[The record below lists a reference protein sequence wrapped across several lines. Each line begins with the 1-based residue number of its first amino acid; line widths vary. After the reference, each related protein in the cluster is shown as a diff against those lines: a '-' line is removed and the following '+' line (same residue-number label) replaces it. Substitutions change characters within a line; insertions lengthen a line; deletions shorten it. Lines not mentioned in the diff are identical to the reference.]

1 MLNLNSNINMDFKS
15 FLRWW
20 RRELSFLVP
29 EKIKRL
35 FNDKQ
40 GFIVIST
47 EGHQLVLTYTSGEQ
61 DYPGASEDDDIS
73 SEAQGATLGAV
84 AEVIA
89 KIDRNEAGIAHCKV
103 LLANDERLAK
113 ANVILRLTGQEAIC
127 RELALPAAAKENLH
141 QVVAY
146 ELDRYTPFKAEQ
158 VYFAVKPIA
167 GAGEQGQI
175 KAMLVLTTREVLD
188 GLYEDIKAMGMSP
201 LFADYQG
208 AANRLDRLDGVYNL
222 LPEWLRQKTAK
233 TPQLIHSALMAS
245 VILLAAAV
253 LAAPVWFEYQTVNAL
268 QEKIKVIEKDAKK
281 IKALQSEIDT
291 VIDETQK
298 LIDEKNAT
306 PMVVEMLNTLSTII
320 KDDTWLAYLQYSENH
335 LQIQGESPA
344 ASTLIGILEA
354 SELFTK
360 ARFVSPVTQNNIS
373 KLERFQI
380 TVDTTKAGG
389 VSGNP

>member
-1 MLNLNSNINMDFKS
+1 MDFKG

-29 EKIKRL
+29 EKIKQL
-35 FNDKQ
+35 FNDKR

-47 EGHQLVLTYTSGEQ
+47 EGHQLVLTYLSGEPG
-61 DYPGASEDDDIS
+61 YPNGSEDDYGS
-73 SEAQGATLGAV
+73 AV
-84 AEVIA
+84 AEIIA
-89 KIDRNEAGIAHCKV
+89 KIDRNEAGIAHCKA

-113 ANVILRLTGQEAIC
+113 ANAILRLTGQDAIC
-127 RELALPAAAKENLH
+127 RELALPAVARENLY

-158 VYFAVKPIA
+158 VYFAVKPVD
-167 GAGEQGQI
+167 GVNEQGQI
-175 KAMLVLTTREVLD
+175 KAMLVLTTRECLD
-188 GLYEDIKAMGMSP
+188 GLYEDIKAIGLSL
-201 LFADYQG
+201 LFADYQA
-208 AANRLDRLDGVYNL
+208 AANRLDRLDNAYNL
-222 LPEWLRQKTAK
+222 LPEGLRQKTAK
-233 TPQLIHSALMAS
+233 TPRLIHSALMAS
-245 VILLAAAV
+245 VVLLAAAV
-253 LAAPVWFEYQTVNAL
+253 LVTPVWLEYQTVNAL
-268 QEKIKVIEKDAKK
+268 EEKIKTIEKDAKK

-320 KDDTWLAYLQYSENH
+320 KDDTWLAYLQYSDNH

-360 ARFVSPVTQNNIS
+360 ARFVSPVTQNNVS

-380 TVDTTKAGG
+380 TVDTTKTGG
-389 VSGNP
+389 ASENP

>member
-1 MLNLNSNINMDFKS
+1 MLNLNSNLDLDFKV

-47 EGHQLVLTYTSGEQ
+47 EGHKLIMTYRLGEH
-61 DYPGASEDDDIS
+61 D
-73 SEAQGATLGAV
+73 
-84 AEVIA
+84 EVIA
-89 KIDRNEAGIAHCKV
+89 KIDRNEAGIAHYKA
-103 LLANDERLAK
+103 LQANDERLVK
-113 ANVILRLTGQEAIC
+113 ANVILRLTGLEAIC
-127 RELALPAAAKENLH
+127 RELALPVAAKENLH

-146 ELDRYTPFKAEQ
+146 ELDRYTPFKADQ
-158 VYFAVKPIA
+158 VYFAVKPID
-167 GAGEQGQI
+167 GATEQGQI

-188 GLYEDIKAMGMSP
+188 GLYEDTTALGLSP

-208 AANRLDRLDGVYNL
+208 AANRLDQLDDVYNL
-222 LPEWLRQKTAK
+222 LPQGFRQKTAK
-233 TPQLIHSALMAS
+233 TPRLIHTALLAS
-245 VILLAAAV
+245 VVLLAAAV
-253 LAAPVWFEYQTVNAL
+253 LVTPVWLEYQTVNAL
-268 QEKIKVIEKDAKK
+268 TEKVRVIEKDAKK
-281 IKALQSEIDT
+281 IKALQLEIDT
-291 VIDETQK
+291 MIDETQK

-306 PMVVEMLNTLSTII
+306 PMVVDMLNTLSTII
-320 KDDTWLAYLQYSENH
+320 KDDTSLAYLQYSDNH

-354 SELFTK
+354 SELFSK
-360 ARFVSPVTQNNIS
+360 ARFVSPVTQNNVS

-380 TVDTTKAGG
+380 TVDTTKAGA
-389 VSGNP
+389 VSENP

>member
-1 MLNLNSNINMDFKS
+1 MLNLNTNVNIDFKV

-40 GFIVIST
+40 GFVVIRT
-47 EGHQLVLTYTSGEQ
+47 EGPQLILAYLPGEQ
-61 DYPGASEDDDIS
+61 DYSSSAASDAGASDAQ
-73 SEAQGATLGAV
+73 EALQV
-84 AEVIA
+84 EVIA
-89 KIDRNEAGIAHCKV
+89 KVERNEAGIAHCKA
-103 LLANDERLAK
+103 LLANDERLLK

-127 RELALPAAAKENLH
+127 RELALPAAARENLQ

-158 VYFAVKPIA
+158 VYFAVKPVN
-167 GAGEQGQI
+167 GVNEQGQL
-175 KAMLVLTTREVLD
+175 KAMLVLTTREMLD
-188 GLYEDIKAMGMSP
+188 GLYEDIKAMGLSP

-208 AANRLDRLDGVYNL
+208 AANRLDQLDDAYNL

-233 TPQLIHSALMAS
+233 APRLIHAALMAS
-245 VILLAAAV
+245 VFLLAAATLV
-253 LAAPVWFEYQTVNAL
+253 APVWFEYQTVKAL
-268 QEKIKVIEKDAKK
+268 EDKIKIIEKDAKK

-306 PMVVEMLNTLSTII
+306 PMVVELLNTLSTII
-320 KDDTWLAYLQYSENH
+320 KNDTWLAYLQYSENH

-344 ASTLIGILEA
+344 ASTLIGILED
-354 SELFTK
+354 SELFIK

-380 TVDTTKAGG
+380 TVDTVKKGAGN
-389 VSGNP
+389 GNP

>member
-1 MLNLNSNINMDFKS
+1 
-15 FLRWW
+15 
-20 RRELSFLVP
+20 
-29 EKIKRL
+29 
-35 FNDKQ
+35 
-40 GFIVIST
+40 
-47 EGHQLVLTYTSGEQ
+47 VLTYTSGEQ

>member
-1 MLNLNSNINMDFKS
+1 MLNLNSNINLDFKT

-20 RRELSFLVP
+20 RRELGFLVP

-40 GFIVIST
+40 GFLIIST
-47 EGHQLVLTYTSGEQ
+47 EVHKLVITYLLDEHET
-61 DYPGASEDDDIS
+61 
-73 SEAQGATLGAV
+73 
-84 AEVIA
+84 VIA
-89 KIDRNEAGIAHCKV
+89 KIDRNEAGIAYYKA
-103 LLANDERLAK
+103 LQANDERLTK

-158 VYFAVKPIA
+158 VYFAVKPID
-167 GAGEQGQI
+167 GATEQGQL

-188 GLYEDIKAMGMSP
+188 GLYEDITALALSP

-208 AANRLDRLDGVYNL
+208 AANPLDNLDDSYNL
-222 LPEWLRQKTAK
+222 LPEKFRQKTAK
-233 TPQLIHSALMAS
+233 TPRLIHTALLAL
-245 VILLAAAV
+245 VALLAAAALV
-253 LAAPVWFEYQTVNAL
+253 TPVWLEYQTVNAL
-268 QEKIKVIEKDAKK
+268 TEKVKVIEKDAKK

-291 VIDETQK
+291 MIDETQK

-306 PMVVEMLNTLSTII
+306 PMVVDMLNTLSTII
-320 KDDTWLAYLQYSENH
+320 KDDTWLSYLQYSDNH

-344 ASTLIGILEA
+344 ASTLIGVLEA

-360 ARFVSPVTQNNIS
+360 ARFVSPVTQNNVS

-380 TVDTTKAGG
+380 TVDTTKAE
-389 VSGNP
+389 VVNANSSN

>member
-1 MLNLNSNINMDFKS
+1 MLNLNSTIDMDFKS

-20 RRELSFLVP
+20 RSELSFLVP

-35 FNDKQ
+35 FNDRQ
-40 GFIVIST
+40 GLLVIST
-47 EGHQLVLTYTSGEQ
+47 EGTGLVLTYAEGGQAYLE
-61 DYPGASEDDDIS
+61 GA
-73 SEAQGATLGAV
+73 G
-84 AEVIA
+84 EVIA
-89 KIDRNEAGIAHCKV
+89 KIGRNEAGIAHYKT
-103 LLANDERLAK
+103 LEANDERLGK

-127 RELALPAAAKENLH
+127 RELALPAAAKENLY

-158 VYFAVKPIA
+158 VYFAVKPIE
-167 GAGEQGQI
+167 GANEPGQI
-175 KAMLVLTTREVLD
+175 KAMLVLTTRECLE

-208 AANRLDRLDGVYNL
+208 AANRLDQLHDAYDL
-222 LPEWLRQKTAK
+222 LPEGLRQKTAK
-233 TPQLIHSALMAS
+233 TPRLIHFALMAS
-245 VILLAAAV
+245 VALLAAAV
-253 LAAPVWFEYQTVNAL
+253 LVAPVWLEYQMVNAL
-268 QEKIKVIEKDAKK
+268 TDKIKIIEKDAKK

-291 VIDETQK
+291 VINETQM

-306 PMVVEMLNTLSTII
+306 PMVVEMLNTLSAII
-320 KDDTWLAYLQYSENH
+320 KDDTWLAYLQYADNH

-344 ASTLIGILEA
+344 ASTLIGVLEA

-380 TVDTTKAGG
+380 TVDTTKSGAAH
-389 VSGNP
+389 GNP